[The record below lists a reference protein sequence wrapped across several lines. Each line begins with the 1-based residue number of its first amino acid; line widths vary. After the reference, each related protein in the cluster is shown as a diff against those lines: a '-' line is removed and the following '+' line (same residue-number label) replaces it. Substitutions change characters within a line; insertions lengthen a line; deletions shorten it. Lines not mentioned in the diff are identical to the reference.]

1 MSASTASV
9 SKNLMRTTVTD
20 YYGEGYFPDM
30 EMCAKTGTAEVGE
43 EKRPHAWMIGFSQRE
58 DFPYAFAVVV
68 ENGGSGYGAA
78 GKVASRVLGSLWD
91 TLF

>member
-1 MSASTASV
+1 
-9 SKNLMRTTVTD
+9 
-20 YYGEGYFPDM
+20 M

-68 ENGGSGYGAA
+68 ENGGSGYSAA
-78 GKVASRVLGSLWD
+78 GRVASRVLSSLWD
-91 TLF
+91 SMF